1 MSQTYRDLL
10 WVGVLETVHR
20 FTARSESRGYQGY
33 LLHQQSDGQWFC
45 ECPAKQ
51 GTCWHVREAPKAL
64 FYVQQRERFRQMG
77 DDFAAFFNEWWPRY
91 EEATKGGDYLGKS
104 CADWQVWYTA
114 LLDEE
119 HERKAYTRK
128 YVGQVKDI
136 FSAVE
141 VE

>member
-10 WVGVLETVHR
+10 WAGVGDFVAKSET
-20 FTARSESRGYQGY
+20 RGYLAY
-33 LLHQQSDGQWFC
+33 VVDAATCS
-45 ECPAKQ
+45 CPAQ
-51 GTCWHVREAPKAL
+51 AGTCWHRKEYPKAV
-64 FYVQQRERFRQMG
+64 FYKDQRERFRAMG

-91 EEATKGGDYLGKS
+91 DEATKGGDYLGKA
-104 CADWQVWYTA
+104 CADWQVFFAA

-128 YVGQVKDI
+128 YVGQVRDI

>member
-1 MSQTYRDLL
+1 MGQTYRDLL
-10 WVGVLETVHR
+10 WLASEPVVALV
-20 FTARSESRGYQGY
+20 ARSESRGYQTYTVMQTVG
-33 LLHQQSDGQWFC
+33 GWTC
-45 ECPAKQ
+45 TCPAKN
-51 GTCWHVREAPKAL
+51 GTCWHVKEAPKAL
-64 FYVQQRERFRQMG
+64 FYVRQRERFRQMG
-77 DDFAAFFNEWWPRY
+77 DNFAAFFNEWWPRY

-104 CADWQVWYTA
+104 CADWQVFFAA

-128 YVGQVKDI
+128 YVSQVKDI